1 MKFIETPIFTKE
13 LKDHLNDEK
22 YRALQTALLFRPE
35 QGQLIKG
42 CGGLRKIRWGGR
54 GRGKRGGVRLIYFWH
69 VEDQVF
75 YMMYIYPKNVR
86 DDLSPEQVKVLSRL
100 VREELK

>member
-1 MKFIETPIFTKE
+1 MKLIETPIFTRG
-13 LKDHLNDEK
+13 LINLLTDDQ

-42 CGGLRKIRWGGR
+42 GGGLRKIRWGGK
-54 GRGKRGGVRLIYFWH
+54 GRGKRGSVRLIHYWH
-69 VEDQVF
+69 VDDLAF
-75 YMMYIYPKNVR
+75 YMLYIYPKSLR

>member
-1 MKFIETPIFTKE
+1 MKFVETPIFTKE
-13 LKDHLNDEK
+13 LKDHLNDEE
-22 YRALQTALLFRPE
+22 YRALQMALLFRPE
-35 QGQLIKG
+35 QGQLIKSG
-42 CGGLRKIRWGGR
+42 GGLRKIRWGGR

-75 YMMYIYPKNVR
+75 YMLYIYPKNVR